1 MLIGEVSRRSGVST
15 RMLRHYESLGLVTPT
30 GRTSGGYREYSFDD
44 IQRIFHVESLR
55 SLGLSLRDVQRALD
69 DPQFVPAD
77 LVSDLIRQTQS
88 RIDREQELL
97 TRLRRVEETDPA
109 DWGDVLGIIR
119 MLRALDSD
127 HAALRQ
133 QAVLSAAPDV
143 SLPVEV
149 LADAVLAE
157 ADLNV
162 AGAMMWALARAG
174 SDGLAR
180 VAAGLASRDADVRR
194 RAVLAIAA
202 LPHAEANTLL
212 QGALADTDE
221 VVRRRAA
228 LELGARGQ
236 VDAVPT
242 LIDMVVQGT
251 GDVEAA
257 ESLGRLAD
265 SSSIAQE
272 IVRSLVDKLGGD
284 AVAGTRLR
292 LAQALA
298 ELPGPAAVQALSQ
311 LTHDKDRT
319 VALTAETILRNR
331 ESPRQRA
338 ARRPAGPKNEPPTG

>member
-1 MLIGEVSRRSGVST
+1 MIGEVSRRSGVST

-30 GRTSGGYREYSFDD
+30 GRTSGGYREYSSDD

-55 SLGLSLRDVQRALD
+55 SLGLSLRDVQRVLD
-69 DPQFVPAD
+69 DPQFAPAD
-77 LVSDLIRQTQS
+77 LVTDLIRQTQR

-97 TRLRRVEETDPA
+97 ARLQRVEETEPS

-119 MLRALDSD
+119 MLRALDSE

-133 QAVLSAAPDV
+133 RAVLSASPDAP
-143 SLPVEV
+143 LPAEV
-149 LADAVLAE
+149 LADAVLSE
-157 ADLNV
+157 ADPNV

-174 SDGLAR
+174 GDGLAR
-180 VAAGLASRDADVRR
+180 VAAGLASRDVDVRR

-202 LPHAEANTLL
+202 VQSPEATGLL
-212 QGALADTDE
+212 LGTLADSDD

-242 LIDMVVQGT
+242 LIDMVVAGT

-257 ESLGRLAD
+257 ENLGRLAD
-265 SSSIAQE
+265 SSGIAEE
-272 IVRSLVDKLGGD
+272 IVRTLVDKLGGD
-284 AVAGTRLR
+284 AAAGTRLR

-298 ELPGPAAVQALSQ
+298 ELPGPAAMQALSQ
-311 LTHDKDRT
+311 LTLDKDRT
-319 VALTAETILRNR
+319 VALTAETILHGR
-331 ESPRQRA
+331 ESPRRS
-338 ARRPAGPKNEPPTG
+338 ARRPTGPKNERPTG